1 MSKLYD
7 TALKAAE
14 DTSAKAH
21 DKNCHE
27 LHDLA
32 ASNHRIA
39 AEYARQDGDEA
50 AMKKHQDHAEMHG
63 KAAMRCRSE
72 AARVVLNGLA
82 SRRMAGNKA
91 LEASVKGNGY
101 SFTDLQSEIC
111 TELSDLALFKSTHC
125 GPGCWCCDILA
136 PEHEAG
142 ETWQAV
148 VSGSDGKL
156 YCVQFKISV
165 DHDVQIQG
173 EPKEVERTSD
183 YDYVSA
189 METEAKAAGA
199 TGLQAAETK
208 RESLLAQIDANNA
221 KIQEAVENFKKVL
234 EKHNWPVINAADFR
248 GNQHQSP
255 GDVADDHSAAARVA
269 TRAANAASK
278 SAKDGDKVSQDKA
291 ATAHE
296 AARAAHETAAAKQR
310 AAGDEDTAADHDAKA
325 GKHATAKAD
334 HAAKMEACQAEDAGD
349 PGENVEAASGNSQPL
364 ALECGHAS
372 VVLEDGVLMY
382 MPGGTHT
389 ITPSQ
394 DGEPVTVTVLVDAAA
409 AEKIELQRQK
419 LEAAGKKPFFSIQH
433 ETEIAAFWPEKF
445 FYGTRTDSTGAKRD
459 GIWAKGAWTKS
470 GSEAVEGKDFRTFS
484 PTFFVDA
491 IRTDPARPAR
501 IVCNEEARANMG
513 ALENDPAFSTISPLW
528 ARSAGARKVEARD
541 NRALVRACHETLRGS
556 NPSLTQV
563 RRQVFDEHRVW
574 LTLEDVAACL

>member
-39 AEYARQDGDEA
+39 AEYARQDGDDA

-63 KAAMRCRSE
+63 NAAMRCRSD

-91 LEASVKGNGY
+91 LEASVKSNGY
-101 SFTDLQSEIC
+101 SLNDIQSDIAKAC
-111 TELSDLALFKSTHC
+111 DELSMFQQTPEGAAVSVGCCPWVADVLLPKGDTWEAIVSAPGSNDLF
-125 GPGCWCCDILA
+125 
-136 PEHEAG
+136 
-142 ETWQAV
+142 
-148 VSGSDGKL
+148 
-156 YCVQFKISV
+156 CVKFKING
-165 DHDVQIQG
+165 DHEIELIGDPQ
-173 EPKEVERTSD
+173 KVERTTD
-183 YDYVSA
+183 YEYVSE

-349 PGENVEAASGNSQPL
+349 TGENVEAASGKVKTGPIMLDCSNASFNSL
-364 ALECGHAS
+364 RS
-372 VVLEDGVLMY
+372 R
-382 MPGGTHT
+382 
-389 ITPSQ
+389 
-394 DGEPVTVTVLVDAAA
+394 
-409 AEKIELQRQK
+409 LQ
-419 LEAAGKKPFFSIQH
+419 
-433 ETEIAAFWPEKF
+433 
-445 FYGTRTDSTGAKRD
+445 
-459 GIWAKGAWTKS
+459 
-470 GSEAVEGKDFRTFS
+470 
-484 PTFFVDA
+484 
-491 IRTDPARPAR
+491 
-501 IVCNEEARANMG
+501 
-513 ALENDPAFSTISPLW
+513 
-528 ARSAGARKVEARD
+528 
-541 NRALVRACHETLRGS
+541 
-556 NPSLTQV
+556 
-563 RRQVFDEHRVW
+563 
-574 LTLEDVAACL
+574 